1 MQGRFSTATDDEITE
16 GRTTDVYFVNTL
28 NVLRKKR
35 MSKAVAA
42 EFTVSKLPGEWG
54 WGLYAG
60 LDELLTLFEGVNVDL
75 YSIPNGTVFHSKD
88 TRGVN
93 VPVAMLHGDYA
104 TFCVYETPA
113 LGLICHASGIATTAA
128 RLKTLLLDKRVL
140 SFGVRRIHPAISP
153 FVDKYA
159 YVGGCD
165 AVSSLKGAEVIGQRA
180 SGTMPHSLILMF
192 GDQRRAFKAFN
203 DVIAKEIPRV
213 ALADTLADEKFE
225 ALMAA
230 ETLGKNLTGVRLDTH
245 SSRRGRFE
253 DIVAEVR
260 WELNLRGYK
269 DVKIAVSGGLNE
281 KTVPGLK
288 NAGADIFGIGTSIS
302 NAQSVDFA
310 LDIIEIA
317 GKPFAKR
324 GKFAGRKE
332 PLRCDRCF
340 AWRCVPFGASTNLKC
355 QKCGGKMRPMLR
367 KVVEKGK
374 VIAKPESASE
384 VRKRVLDQI
393 SRMSEADEGLRCR

>member
-1 MQGRFSTATDDEITE
+1 MQSRFGTASDDDIKK
-16 GRTTDVYFVNTL
+16 GMTTDVYFVNTL
-28 NVLRKKR
+28 NVLKKKR
-35 MSKAVAA
+35 MSKTVAA
-42 EFTVSKLPGEWG
+42 EFTIPHLPGDWK

-60 LDELLTLFEGVNVDL
+60 ADELVSLFEGVNVDL
-75 YSIPNGTVFHSKD
+75 YSIPNGTVFHPKD
-88 TRGVN
+88 AKGVN

-104 TFCVYETPA
+104 TFCVYETAA

-128 RLKTLLLDKRVL
+128 RLKALLFDRRVL
-140 SFGVRRIHPAISP
+140 SFGVRRIHPSISP

-165 AVSSLKGAEVIGQRA
+165 AVSSLKGAELTAQRA

-192 GDQRRAFKAFN
+192 KDQKKAFKAF
-203 DVIAKEIPRV
+203 DQVIPKEIPRV
-213 ALADTLADEKFE
+213 ALVDTLADEKVE

-230 ETLGKNLTGVRLDTH
+230 ETIGKGLRGVRLDTH

-260 WELNLRGYK
+260 WELDIRGYK

-281 KTVPGLK
+281 KNVVELK
-288 NAGADIFGIGTSIS
+288 QAGAEIFGIGTSIS
-302 NAQSVDFA
+302 NARSVDFA
-310 LDIIEIA
+310 LDIVEIE

-332 PLRCDRCF
+332 PLRCERCYS
-340 AWRCVPFGASTNLKC
+340 WRCVPFGERLDPKC
-355 QKCGGKMRPMLR
+355 PRCGGKMRKMLE
-367 KVVEKGK
+367 KVVERGK
-374 VIAKPESASE
+374 VVAKIETASDA
-384 VRKRVLDQI
+384 RRRVLDQI
-393 SRMSEADEGLRCR
+393 MKVSELDEGLRGR